1 MPQDKRTIE
10 AHTSMI
16 RSVQSRDMVNKES
29 GSTKKKTAK
38 INDQK
43 AACSKEVILRLI
55 GWLEKE

>member
-1 MPQDKRTIE
+1 
-10 AHTSMI
+10 
-16 RSVQSRDMVNKES
+16 MVNKES